1 MCFYSEIFRKRKE
14 PPVYVVSILTTEE
27 VEECCVRVGNLDS
40 TAIETVRNGET
51 KK

>member
-1 MCFYSEIFRKRKE
+1 MFRKGKE
-14 PPVYVVSILTTEE
+14 PSVYVVSILTIEE

-40 TAIETVRNGET
+40 TAVETVRNGET